1 MKIVCSWCRQ
11 EGKKDLMGEK
21 PPLKDERET
30 HGICFVHR
38 HEVETRWQASI
49 HHPASYSGTATGL
62 SSELF
67 RWASLLN
74 VTEKM
79 RS

>member
-1 MKIVCSWCRQ
+1 MKIVCSWCRK

-21 PPLKDERET
+21 DPLKDERET
-30 HGICFVHR
+30 HGICLVHR
-38 HEVETRWQASI
+38 DEVKARWQASI
-49 HHPASYSGTATGL
+49 HTHPYSGVTTGL

-74 VTEKM
+74 VTEKV
-79 RS
+79 RP